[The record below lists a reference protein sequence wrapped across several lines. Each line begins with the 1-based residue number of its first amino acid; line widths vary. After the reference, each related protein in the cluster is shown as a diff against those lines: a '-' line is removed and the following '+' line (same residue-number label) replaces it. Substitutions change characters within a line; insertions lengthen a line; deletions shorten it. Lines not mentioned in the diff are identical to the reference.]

1 MKKKNTEKLTT
12 QGTQEEEKHRETGN
26 IGSRETGYIGSGETG
41 NIGSSVTGNIGS
53 RETGKI
59 RSRETGNIGYTR
71 RKNTTGGKDEPDIIF
86 MRKSQRYKTPA
97 VLLIYTVKS
106 G

>member
-1 MKKKNTEKLTT
+1 MKFVKCCNINVIEYIVVSIKNGHSRETCYI
-12 QGTQEEEKHRETGN
+12 GSRETGN
-26 IGSRETGYIGSGETG
+26 IGSR
-41 NIGSSVTGNIGS
+41 VTGNIGS

-86 MRKSQRYKTPA
+86 MRKS
-97 VLLIYTVKS
+97 
-106 G
+106 

>member
-1 MKKKNTEKLTT
+1 LKFVKCCNINVIEYIVVSIKNGHCRET
-12 QGTQEEEKHRETGN
+12 GYIGSRETGN
-26 IGSRETGYIGSGETG
+26 IGSRETG
-41 NIGSSVTGNIGS
+41 NIGSRVTGNIGS

-86 MRKSQRYKTPA
+86 MRKS
-97 VLLIYTVKS
+97 
-106 G
+106 

>member
-1 MKKKNTEKLTT
+1 LKFVKCCNINVIEYIVVSIKNGHCRET
-12 QGTQEEEKHRETGN
+12 GYIGSRETGN
-26 IGSRETGYIGSGETG
+26 IGSR
-41 NIGSSVTGNIGS
+41 VTGNIGS

-86 MRKSQRYKTPA
+86 MRKS
-97 VLLIYTVKS
+97 
-106 G
+106 